1 MPEDTKHN
9 IKSVHY
15 RPNPVILALRKFT
28 KSIVWVSSPKTRRRI
43 SSFALRIDTI
53 VDFFKRPSTARKGGA
68 RVSFKRRMMQIEIN
82 GVSLPCIMYDNLNRS
97 HLPAGFVYKRYR
109 PYKFWHSPV
118 DQFLL
123 MRVLYKAES
132 KMMIKPTCIVLNRYM
147 KPTGFIVEKAE
158 GESLGTLIKSKNL
171 SLKDS
176 LKIEQT
182 VESFVR
188 RLHRKGLSHGDLN
201 PGNLIVDRGT
211 ALKIIDPLEL
221 MPKKKAMKDDFAWVS
236 YLKKEL
242 KNYRN
247 RLSAGKG

>member
-1 MPEDTKHN
+1 MHSA
-9 IKSVHY
+9 KSLYETHWLY
-15 RPNPVILALRKFT
+15 RRESRGG
-28 KSIVWVSSPKTRRRI
+28 KSGHADK
-43 SSFALRIDTI
+43 
-53 VDFFKRPSTARKGGA
+53 
-68 RVSFKRRMMQIEIN
+68 
-82 GVSLPCIMYDNLNRS
+82 
-97 HLPAGFVYKRYR
+97 
-109 PYKFWHSPV
+109 
-118 DQFLL
+118 
-123 MRVLYKAES
+123 KA
-132 KMMIKPTCIVLNRYM
+132 
-147 KPTGFIVEKAE
+147 
-158 GESLGTLIKSKNL
+158 KNL